1 MLKNTYMWTCI
12 TAVLAAWVYID
23 IFLFLGM
30 FFVTIPITVL
40 SAIISIIISTKNK
53 QPIYVFLNIILAL
66 IAIISFIVTPW

>member
-30 FFVTIPITVL
+30 FFVTIPVTVL

-53 QPIYVFLNIILAL
+53 QPIFVFLNLIFAAIAVISIIV
-66 IAIISFIVTPW
+66 IPW

>member
-30 FFVTIPITVL
+30 FFVTITITVL
-40 SAIISIIISTKNK
+40 SAIISIIVSTKNK
-53 QPIYVFLNIILAL
+53 QPIFVFLNIIFAF
-66 IAIISFIVTPW
+66 IAAISIIIIPW